1 MAVGFGPRWPRSL
14 LRFPGESSN
23 AQAAKRLCFQSSPQ
37 SHLWRCDMK
46 VAADGAATQ
55 RGCRGAQRGAE
66 SGGRG
71 RQELPKRPGAGPLR
85 AAASGAQAGPWA
97 PAAGTPVPARPAL
110 RDACPGPAEV
120 SCSFPLSFALSP
132 PACML
137 CGRAEADPDICG
149 YKLQKRGLCAHLF
162 CLFFANGLFQKESH
176 NVGLMGFPLRDI
188 RHTVEQA
195 AQQRC
200 FVCGE
205 SGAAITCCQEGCD
218 RSFHLPCAV
227 EGECVMQFC
236 GLYRSFC
243 WQHRPEQ
250 AVEAA
255 PGENTACLICLDPV
269 EDRKSYGTMVCPAC
283 KHAWFHRACIQGQAA
298 RAGICFQCPFC
309 RDRRAF
315 LKEMLTMGIRIP
327 FRLPSWE
334 NGHADDEQNERH
346 SRCDARECLCPGGRQ
361 HTKRQ
366 GPWQLLLC
374 CSCAAEG
381 THRRCSH
388 LGTGAARWECN
399 SCAGLGTA
407 SSGSSEVAGPITE
420 SHTGLQAASGPS
432 QSSPVPE
439 SSSCSSPPGPDRV
452 RDRARSRRS
461 AQKPYSRPTRHRGR
475 SSAPARRA
483 ERSTPGQLARGRSHS
498 SLVPESSSP
507 STSTTAA
514 SGSSSS
520 FTELESSSPSSTG
533 GQGASGPSQS
543 SSPPPESSSCSS
555 PPGPD
560 RVRDRSRSRRRAQK
574 PYSRRTRGR
583 GRSRAPAPRAESSSP
598 AQSVPGCSRGS
609 PVPETGSPSTPS
621 SARLQSS
628 RRPSRPGPVRGR
640 DRSRLRRRAQNP
652 YSRPGR

>member
-1 MAVGFGPRWPRSL
+1 M
-14 LRFPGESSN
+14 E
-23 AQAAKRLCFQSSPQ
+23 
-37 SHLWRCDMK
+37 
-46 VAADGAATQ
+46 
-55 RGCRGAQRGAE
+55 
-66 SGGRG
+66 
-71 RQELPKRPGAGPLR
+71 
-85 AAASGAQAGPWA
+85 
-97 PAAGTPVPARPAL
+97 
-110 RDACPGPAEV
+110 
-120 SCSFPLSFALSP
+120 

-137 CGRAEADPDICG
+137 CGRAEADPDIYG
-149 YKLQKRGLCAHLF
+149 EKLQKQGICAHVF
-162 CLFFANGLFQKESH
+162 CLFFANGLVRQQVN
-176 NVGLMGFPLRDI
+176 NVGLMGFPLEDI
-188 RHTVEQA
+188 RCTVEHA
-195 AQQRC
+195 AQKRC

-227 EGECVMQFC
+227 EGECVTQFRTQ
-236 GLYRSFC
+236 YRSFC

-283 KHAWFHRACIQGQAA
+283 KYAWFHRACIQGQAVC
-298 RAGICFQCPFC
+298 AGICFQCPVC

-315 LKEMLTMGIRIP
+315 ITEMLTMGIRIP
-327 FRLPSWE
+327 FRSPAWE
-334 NGHADDEQNERH
+334 KEPADAAPNERH
-346 SRCDARECLCPGGRQ
+346 SRCNARECLCPGGRQ
-361 HTKRQ
+361 HTEQQ

-388 LGTGAARWECN
+388 LGTDTAIWECD

-420 SHTGLQAASGPS
+420 SQSGSGPS
-432 QSSPVPE
+432 HSSPAPE
-439 SSSCSSPPGPDRV
+439 
-452 RDRARSRRS
+452 
-461 AQKPYSRPTRHRGR
+461 T
-475 SSAPARRA
+475 
-483 ERSTPGQLARGRSHS
+483 
-498 SLVPESSSP
+498 SSP
-507 STSTTAA
+507 STSSMVAL
-514 SGSSSS
+514 GSSTS
-520 FTELESSSPSSTG
+520 FTEPESSSPSSTG
-533 GQGASGPSQS
+533 LQATSGLSQG
-543 SSPPPESSSCSS
+543 SPVPESSSCSS

-574 PYSRRTRGR
+574 PYSRRTRRR

-609 PVPETGSPSTPS
+609 PVPETGSPSTASQLPAGSSPS
-621 SARLQSS
+621 SAGLQSS

-640 DRSRLRRRAQNP
+640 DRSHLRRRAQNP